1 VDKRMGKKTS
11 RCLSFGALVDP
22 IGKQVPE
29 LDKEVATQFQ
39 EDMEA
44 IIRLYIRGIISD
56 KERERG
62 YTRLAKK
69 ITAAI
74 SRAREEKG

>member
-1 VDKRMGKKTS
+1 MMTEKSR

-22 IGKQVPE
+22 IGEQVPE
-29 LDKEVATQFQ
+29 LDKEVAAQFQ

-56 KERERG
+56 SVREKA
-62 YTRLAKK
+62 YMRLAKK
-69 ITAAI
+69 ITAAL
-74 SRAREEKG
+74 RLAGERGE